1 MNILI
6 VNGSVREAQATERV
20 TKWVES
26 AASEVLGSEELASV
40 RLKELALP
48 MFDEPMSPMMNS
60 DRHPEGVVQQ
70 WLEKL
75 ASADAYVFVT
85 PEYNHGMPA
94 SLKNAIDYIDYQVMK
109 KPFMVVGHGGVG
121 GARAI
126 EQVKLVLN
134 SNLGGI
140 PIPDSVNVLGFVGY
154 DNAIDEN
161 GAATTDGVR
170 KQEETLKTGLKTLHW
185 HAAALK
191 TARDNA

>member
-6 VNGSVREAQATERV
+6 VNGSVREAQASERI
-20 TKWVES
+20 TKWVE
-26 AASEVLGSEELASV
+26 AAAGEVLGDATRSSV

-48 MFDEPMSPMMNS
+48 MFDEAMSPMMNS
-60 DRHPEGVVQQ
+60 DRQPEGVVKQ
-70 WLEKL
+70 WLDAL
-75 ASADAYVFVT
+75 AEADAYVFVT

-94 SLKNAIDYIDYQVMK
+94 GLKNAIDYIDYQVMK

-134 SNLGGI
+134 SNLGGL

-154 DNAIDEN
+154 DNAIDEDGN
-161 GAATTDGVR
+161 ATTDGVR
-170 KQEETLKTGLKTLHW
+170 TQEKTLKTALKTLQW

-191 TARDNA
+191 TAREA